1 MSNATGFAMRFVMD
15 AWQNGFCSCR
25 TC

>member
-1 MSNATGFAMRFVMD
+1 MSNATGLAMRIVMD